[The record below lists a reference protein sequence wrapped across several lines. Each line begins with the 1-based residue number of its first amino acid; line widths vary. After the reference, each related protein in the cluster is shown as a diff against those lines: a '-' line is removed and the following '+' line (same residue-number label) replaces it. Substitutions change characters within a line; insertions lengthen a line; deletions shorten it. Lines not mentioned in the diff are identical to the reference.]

1 LFKVNNLVQRRISR
15 DRFHRKAM
23 TTELTEIK
31 GQFEELQKKYK
42 EHMPKVD
49 PALVDDLLL
58 RQMENPDVVPM
69 YLLEVFTKEG
79 LDTEEVRN
87 YIIGK
92 TGMSPA
98 IYDNGTHYVTNQK
111 LTLDILKEISDSE
124 DVLEVTGEYTG
135 GLGSYGA
142 THEHD
147 HRRRRAESRR
157 DAPKFTEPPKAEP
170 VTVQS
175 KNKGGYRLA
184 IFTAV
189 GIAAAIIIAGAIIS
203 GGTVPSSSNSPAN
216 LGTEPGMIHG
226 FVAGPTGLPALGA
239 TVLAVQQGSDF
250 TASAFVSING
260 QYTLNLPPGEYILVV
275 AFPDG
280 TDRVLSSIEV
290 ARGSNVELDISY

>member
-1 LFKVNNLVQRRISR
+1 MTIELV
-15 DRFHRKAM
+15 
-23 TTELTEIK
+23 EIK
-31 GQFEELQKKYK
+31 GQFEELQKKYR

-58 RQMENPDVVPM
+58 RQMEKPDVVPM

-111 LTLDILKEISDSE
+111 ITLDILKEISDSE

-142 THEHD
+142 SHEHR
-147 HRRRRAESRR
+147 HRIHR
-157 DAPKFTEPPKAEP
+157 EPENSLPQGKPCEVITPIGPPAGKKADYK
-170 VTVQS
+170 VAV
-175 KNKGGYRLA
+175 Y
-184 IFTAV
+184 TAV
-189 GIAAAIIIAGAIIS
+189 GIAAAIAVAGFIIS
-203 GGTVPSSSNSPAN
+203 GGMAPNANSVPSNVGA
-216 LGTEPGMIHG
+216 EPGLVHG
-226 FVAGPTGLPALGA
+226 YVAGLSGLPAIGA
-239 TVLAVQQGSDF
+239 TVLAVQQGTDF

-260 QYTLNLPPGEYILVV
+260 QYSLSLPPGEYIIVV

-280 TDRVLSSIEV
+280 TDRVLQSFEV
-290 ARGSNVELDISY
+290 GRGASYGLDISY